1 MTERHPKICL
11 ISPTE
16 DLARRA
22 KKLVA
27 RRGMDVRVEVA
38 ELEAAVSLARRLLA
52 EDDYLFIS
60 RRGTRDLLRKSLK
73 IQVVNIPGEASD
85 YIPAIQQLRGE
96 QGLIAFFSFE
106 EDISNELRT
115 ICYLLHLKMK
125 HYCFSDSLSCQAAV
139 QQAVADGAA
148 WGLGGVVSERFAK
161 HCDLAYLRV
170 ESSDASILHA
180 LDTAQQLYIT
190 QQENARQQE
199 QLQIQ
204 LERYQNILDYTHD
217 AIIAIDEK
225 GRISTTNQ
233 IAEQMLQPA
242 QPPFVGRPVE
252 EVLPNT
258 HMTNVLHTGEAEIGQ
273 MMNIHGT
280 LVSTNRVPI
289 RVGGQV
295 KGVVAT
301 FQDIK
306 TLQTAERNIRIKLH
320 EKGLVAKYRFSD
332 ILGRSPAIRDAK
344 RLSENFADAQ
354 FTVMLYGETGTGKE
368 MFAQSIHNASPR
380 RDGPFVAINC
390 TALNRNLL
398 ESELFGYA
406 DSSFTGARRGGKAG
420 LFETAH
426 GGTVFLDEIGELPLE
441 FQAPLLRVLQEKEVR
456 RVGDDTVIPVDI
468 RIIGATNR
476 NLLQLVEEGKFRR
489 DLYYRLN
496 VLSVLVPPLRE
507 RGDDYLEIARCIYE
521 RVLPQHTEEEE
532 TVFLR
537 VLDRCRS
544 YVWPGNVRELTNLVE
559 RVSLLLHRGSR
570 EEEVVQLLNV
580 QWQETPPAAPL
591 VPGSAPALLDREA
604 VQEALRRNGGNLSRT
619 AKTLGVSRSTLYRRL
634 HSGG

>member
-1 MTERHPKICL
+1 
-11 ISPTE
+11 
-16 DLARRA
+16 
-22 KKLVA
+22 
-27 RRGMDVRVEVA
+27 MDVRVEVA

-332 ILGRSPAIRDAK
+332 ILGRSPAILDAK

-507 RGDDYLEIARCIYE
+507 RQGDIRLLVAHFLQSFSRE
-521 RVLPQHTEEEE
+521 RGCTYRVATELMHAFEA
-532 TVFLR
+532 
-537 VLDRCRS
+537 
-544 YVWPGNVRELTNLVE
+544 YPWPGNVRELKNFVE
-559 RVSLLLHRGSR
+559 YGVGFCEHGVLTLDLMDSR
-570 EEEVVQLLNV
+570 FKAASSPSRQGGKKLPLPPPELAS
-580 QWQETPPAAPL
+580 ETAEY
-591 VPGSAPALLDREA
+591 GRIMQLLDRYGQHTEGKKQVA
-604 VQEALRRNGGNLSRT
+604 SE
-619 AKTLGVSRSTLYRRL
+619 LGISLATLYRRMGQL
-634 HSGG
+634 GITAKKYAK